1 MSNSFAAACKEAAV
15 KAGDFLEELIKIAD
29 KYKLNRTEFIKK
41 NAMTFFNTVRL
52 GRFDDFELTERE
64 ETENE

>member
-1 MSNSFAAACKEAAV
+1 MSNSFVAACKEAVV
-15 KAGDFLEELIKIAD
+15 KTGDFLEELIKIAD

-52 GRFDDFELTERE
+52 CGFDDFELTERE